1 MRTAIFAVAAVT
13 VTAANFATT
22 MRSQAVR
29 RTQGGAKRLLPV
41 LAASLCVWLDRA
53 FGFQHG
59 YAMLGRISPLAL
71 RAQEP
76 TPAGFQTG
84 RGRYFWL
91 GAEDSKLSHS
101 PFNYNAVPRPRR
113 MTGTP
118 SLRMDAGASADVR
131 GVSDPASTLNT
142 QGVSQQR

>member
-13 VTAANFATT
+13 VTAANFAT

-84 RGRYFWL
+84 RGRYFGL
-91 GAEDSKLSHS
+91 GAEDSKLSHI
-101 PFNYNAVPRPRR
+101 PLNYNTVPRPRR

-118 SLRMDAGASADVR
+118 SLRMDAAGASADVR
-131 GVSDPASTLNT
+131 GVSDPTSTLNT